1 MPGIVLSSR
10 GKNMNEKNMLSTFVE
25 WPSAIQRSQQT
36 SDSVQHSEER
46 AVIEEMLVISEY
58 TGGVH
63 ISWGCHNQ
71 VPAHLTHTGG
81 SVPDHHKMTVK

>member
-1 MPGIVLSSR
+1 MPGIVLGSR

-25 WPSAIQRSQQT
+25 WPSPIQRSQQT

-58 TGGVH
+58 AGGVH
-63 ISWGCHNQ
+63 ISWAAITKSQRTSHIQGLLFQ
-71 VPAHLTHTGG
+71 
-81 SVPDHHKMTVK
+81 TVIK